1 MKKIIIMS
9 CIVFASAF
17 QSIAQDNSLGQQRA
31 NKLSDQ
37 MIRDLRLNNF
47 QASRL
52 RAINQ
57 EKVNKMMEI
66 ETKFAANPDLVEK
79 NCKGVCKER
88 DKELEGFLSSDQYSK
103 YFSSRTQ
110 YYKVDKDFAAQ
121 IGAKNTATVKNDKVN
136 LPIGT
141 KAPVVKSSA
150 TVLKQADSK

>member
-9 CIVFASAF
+9 CLVFASAF
-17 QSIAQDNSLGQQRA
+17 QSIAQDNSPAQQRA

-57 EKVNKMMEI
+57 DKVNKMMEI
-66 ETKFAANPDLVEK
+66 EKKFAADPALVDK

-110 YYKVDKDFAAQ
+110 YYKGDKDFAAQ
-121 IGAKNTATVKNDKVN
+121 IGVKNTATAKNDKVT

-141 KAPVVKSSA
+141 KAPVVKTS
-150 TVLKQADSK
+150 TTTLKQADSK